1 MTPCVTARA
10 LLAGALAMVPAGAAP
25 IPGMAPIGAEPTTLE
40 EVLVVVNSHII
51 TRRAYQQ
58 AVEQQQAEMYR
69 AFSGKDLDE
78 KLRGARERTLQELID
93 TFVLLDVATDK
104 EMQAYAPA
112 ETELL
117 AELKKRAQAA
127 SDADLER
134 MVRAELGM
142 SLSDFVRQ
150 QRQTYIIESLLYQE
164 VYRRVP
170 IEEQEA
176 RLYYNE
182 HQAEFSR
189 PSRLRV
195 RELVIPKA
203 GYGGGQD
210 GLGPAET
217 LAKVRGL
224 LAAGGDFEEL
234 AKEFS
239 ASPSR
244 GLGGDVGWTDKGI
257 LLPAVEDAALA
268 LAPGGVSDA
277 VETDKDYIF
286 VQLVGV
292 EAEGARPFDAVREQ
306 IVAKL
311 QEPKAKNAL
320 QLYLQSQRLRA
331 NIRYMVPK
339 EQITKG

>member
-1 MTPCVTARA
+1 
-10 LLAGALAMVPAGAAP
+10 
-25 IPGMAPIGAEPTTLE
+25 
-40 EVLVVVNSHII
+40 VVVNSHII
-51 TRRAYQQ
+51 TRKAYQQ
-58 AVEQQQAEMYR
+58 AVEQRLGELYR
-69 AFSGKDLDE
+69 AFSGKELDE
-78 KLRGARERTLQELID
+78 RLRDARETALQELID

-112 ETELL
+112 EAEFL
-117 AELKKRAQAA
+117 ADLKKRAQAA

-142 SLSDFVRQ
+142 SLSEFVRQ
-150 QRQTYIIESLLYQE
+150 QRQSYIIESLLYQE

-182 HQAEFSR
+182 HRAEFSR
-189 PSRLRV
+189 PGRLRI

-203 GYGGGQD
+203 GNGAGDGGGASPN
-210 GLGPAET
+210 PAET

-224 LAAGGDFEEL
+224 LAAGGDFEGL
-234 AKEFS
+234 AREFS
-239 ASPSR
+239 GSLSR
-244 GLGGDVGWTDKGI
+244 GLGGDVGWTDRGI
-257 LLPAVEDAALA
+257 LLPAVEEAALA
-268 LAPGGVSDA
+268 LAPGEVSDA

-286 VQLVGV
+286 VQLVGA
-292 EAEGARPFDAVREQ
+292 EAEGARPFEAVREQ

-331 NIRYMVPK
+331 NVRYMVPK
-339 EQITKG
+339 ERITKG

>member
-1 MTPCVTARA
+1 LAAHRA
-10 LLAGALAMVPAGAAP
+10 DPA
-25 IPGMAPIGAEPTTLE
+25 TLE
-40 EVLVVVNSHII
+40 EILVVVNGHII

-58 AVEQQQAEMYR
+58 AVEQRLAEIYR
-69 AFSGKDLDE
+69 GFSGRELDE
-78 KLRGARERTLQELID
+78 RLRDAREGALQDLID

-112 ETELL
+112 EADFL

-127 SDADLER
+127 SDADLEK
-134 MVRAELGM
+134 MVMAELGM
-142 SLSDFVRQ
+142 SLSEFVRQ
-150 QRQTYIIESLLYQE
+150 QRQSYIIESLLYQE

-176 RLYYNE
+176 RLHYNE
-182 HQAEFSR
+182 HRAEFAR
-189 PSRLRV
+189 PGRLRI

-203 GYGGGQD
+203 GNGAGGGADGQG
-210 GLGPAET
+210 GLGPAEA
-217 LAKVRGL
+217 LASVREGIG
-224 LAAGGDFEEL
+224 AGADFEAL
-234 AKEFS
+234 AREFS
-239 ASPSR
+239 SSPSR
-244 GLGGDVGWTDKGI
+244 GLGGDVGWAEKGI
-257 LLPAVEDAALA
+257 LLPAVESAALA
-268 LAPGGVSDA
+268 LEPGGVSDA

-292 EAEGARPFDAVREQ
+292 EEEGAMPFEAVREQ

-311 QEPKAKNAL
+311 QEPKAKSAL

-339 EQITKG
+339 EKITKG